1 MRVVRLLKGVLV
13 LAGVSWALL
22 AGAQSAS
29 PGKSQVTVQ
38 KTEKA
43 QTPEQRAALEQEAE
57 RARERAR
64 AQEEIARRGSPE
76 GRQPDPEDEERL
88 PKTANSPAG
97 RAGTRD
103 APVPGTVHSLT

>member
-29 PGKSQVTVQ
+29 PGKSQVTAQ

-43 QTPEQRAALEQEAE
+43 QKGSSPAQGSARAATAKT
-57 RARERAR
+57 RAAREASGPKADRA
-64 AQEEIARRGSPE
+64 
-76 GRQPDPEDEERL
+76 L
-88 PKTANSPAG
+88 
-97 RAGTRD
+97 
-103 APVPGTVHSLT
+103 